1 MYITFY
7 LVNHTK
13 LYRTAFIKEKYL
25 TEITGTV
32 IN

>member
-1 MYITFY
+1 MYIGFY

-13 LYRTAFIKEKYL
+13 LHRTSLIKQKYL
-25 TEITGTV
+25 TEFKGSL